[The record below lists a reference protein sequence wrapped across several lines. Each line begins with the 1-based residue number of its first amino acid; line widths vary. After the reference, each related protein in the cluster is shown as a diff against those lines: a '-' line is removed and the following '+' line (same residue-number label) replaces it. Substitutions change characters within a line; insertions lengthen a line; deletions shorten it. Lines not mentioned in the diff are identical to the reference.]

1 MLKIVFY
8 VLGVIGVIII
18 SILAFVLPS
27 DPYMIIPAMSVM
39 SFDKPLWFAIIF
51 SGTFVYLF
59 ILYGIYDYLKEKNM
73 KKERGVFN
81 EI

>member
-8 VLGVIGVIII
+8 ALGVIGVVII

-51 SGTFVYLF
+51 SGSFIYLF
-59 ILYGIYDYLKEKNM
+59 VLYGIYDYLN
-73 KKERGVFN
+73 ERCCYS
-81 EI
+81 ER

>member
-8 VLGVIGVIII
+8 VLGVIGVVII

-39 SFDKPLWFAIIF
+39 SFDKPLWFAIIV
-51 SGTFVYLF
+51 SGSFIYLCL
-59 ILYGIYDYLKEKNM
+59 LYELYDYLEEQCVLEEN
-73 KKERGVFN
+73 EVF
-81 EI
+81 

>member
-8 VLGVIGVIII
+8 VLGVIGVVIL

-27 DPYMIIPAMSVM
+27 DPYMIISAMSVM

-51 SGTFVYLF
+51 SDSFIYLF
-59 ILYGIYDYLKEKNM
+59 GLYGIFDYLKEKSID
-73 KKERGVFN
+73 KRKRCFQ
-81 EI
+81 

>member
-8 VLGVIGVIII
+8 ALGVIGVVII

-39 SFDKPLWFAIIF
+39 SFDKPLWFAIIV
-51 SGTFVYLF
+51 SGSFIYLCL
-59 ILYGIYDYLKEKNM
+59 LYELYDYLEEQCILEEN
-73 KKERGVFN
+73 EVF
-81 EI
+81 

>member
-8 VLGVIGVIII
+8 VLGVIGVVII

-27 DPYMIIPAMSVM
+27 DHYMIIPAMSVM
-39 SFDKPLWFAIIF
+39 SFDKPLWFAIIV
-51 SGTFVYLF
+51 SGSFIYLCL
-59 ILYGIYDYLKEKNM
+59 LYELYDYLEEQCINKRK
-73 KKERGVFN
+73 RCFN

>member
-39 SFDKPLWFAIIF
+39 SFDKPLWFAIIV
-51 SGTFVYLF
+51 SGSFIYLF
-59 ILYGIYDYLKEKNM
+59 VLYGIYDYLKEKSVD
-73 KKERGVFN
+73 KRKRCFN

>member
-8 VLGVIGVIII
+8 ALGVIGVVII
-18 SILAFVLPS
+18 SILAFVLPN

-39 SFDKPLWFAIIF
+39 SFDKPLWFAIIV
-51 SGTFVYLF
+51 SGSFIYLF
-59 ILYGIYDYLKEKNM
+59 VLSGIYDYLKEKSVD
-73 KKERGVFN
+73 KRKRCFN